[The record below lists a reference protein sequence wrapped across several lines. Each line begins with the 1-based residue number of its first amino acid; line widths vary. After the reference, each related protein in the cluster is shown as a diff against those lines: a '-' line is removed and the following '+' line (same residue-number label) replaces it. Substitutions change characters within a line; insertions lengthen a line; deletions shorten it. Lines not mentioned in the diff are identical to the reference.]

1 LPGATANWNGNA
13 VIDYWQGYPWSKGS
27 YSYWKVGQY
36 TAFVGMERVE
46 QNGCHFAGE
55 HTSIDF
61 QGYLQGGVETG
72 ARAAAEIVAAY
83 KGK

>member
-1 LPGATANWNGNA
+1 
-13 VIDYWQGYPWSKGS
+13 
-27 YSYWKVGQY
+27 
-36 TAFVGMERVE
+36 MEAAE

-55 HTSIDF
+55 HTSTDF

-72 ARAAAEIVAAY
+72 ARAAGEIVAAY